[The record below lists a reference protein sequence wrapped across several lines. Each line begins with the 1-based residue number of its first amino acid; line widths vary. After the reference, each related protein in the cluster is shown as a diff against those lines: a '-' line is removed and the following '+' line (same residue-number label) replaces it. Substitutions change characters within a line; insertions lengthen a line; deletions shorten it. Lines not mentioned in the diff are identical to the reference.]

1 MKTKTITRAAMA
13 LTLIFICFSIFKGT
27 TNILNALFI
36 PLILYFGLFQLS
48 SREFIAVTIATILF
62 CFIFFKVQ
70 IIFVLAYCSIAL
82 LLIWLNNKSY
92 GWLLAAALLTVAIS
106 VSFFI
111 ALTMTDFIFGT
122 QINTLLIRMLGGNI
136 IAYCLLLLCEGLLIS
151 LIQISAI
158 WKFGSRMMV

>member
-36 PLILYFGLFQLS
+36 PLILYFGLFKLS
-48 SREFIAVTIATILF
+48 SREFIAVTIATMLF

-70 IIFVLAYCSIAL
+70 IIFVLAYCSLAL

-92 GWLLAAALLTVAIS
+92 GWLLAVALLTVAIS

-122 QINTLLIRMLGGNI
+122 QINILLIRMLGGNI

-151 LIQISAI
+151 LIQIFAI
-158 WKFGSRMMV
+158 RKFGSRMMV

>member
-36 PLILYFGLFQLS
+36 PLILYFALFQLS
-48 SREFIAVTIATILF
+48 SREFIAVTIAAILF

-70 IIFVLAYCSIAL
+70 IIFVLAYCSLAL
-82 LLIWLNNKSY
+82 LLVWLNNKSY
-92 GWLLAAALLTVAIS
+92 GWLLAVALLTVAIS
-106 VSFFI
+106 VNFFM
-111 ALTMTDFIFGT
+111 ALIMTDFIFGT
-122 QINTLLIRMLGGNI
+122 QINILLIRMLGGNI

-151 LIQISAI
+151 LIQIFAI
-158 WKFGSRMMV
+158 RKFSSRMMV